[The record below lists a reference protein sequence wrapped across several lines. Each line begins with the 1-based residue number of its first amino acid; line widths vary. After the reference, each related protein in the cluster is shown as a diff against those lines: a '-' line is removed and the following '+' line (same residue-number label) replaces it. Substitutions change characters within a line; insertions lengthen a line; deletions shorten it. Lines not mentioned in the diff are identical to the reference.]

1 MRKKIAYF
9 VAALT
14 LSVAATVSASFVT
27 TANTLDQS
35 CNGKCKR
42 AYNACINAGNTPPSC
57 NASYQGCISSCK

>member
-1 MRKKIAYF
+1 MKKKVTYF

-14 LSVAATVSASFVT
+14 ISVAATLSASFAVK
-27 TANTLDQS
+27 AGDPS